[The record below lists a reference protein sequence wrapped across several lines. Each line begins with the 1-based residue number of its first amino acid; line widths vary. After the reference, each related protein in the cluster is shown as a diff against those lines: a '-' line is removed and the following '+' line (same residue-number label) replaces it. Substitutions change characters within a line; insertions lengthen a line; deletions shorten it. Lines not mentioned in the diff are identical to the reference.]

1 MRGQVS
7 EFGQIAS
14 ASRFDTF
21 WPVHCFVGQKTDTVC
36 TTALPIRV
44 ALKPQPIFKW
54 NGANRPIQS
63 GSRCTETLAF
73 MCVPM
78 CVLVFTVKCC
88 CFVTLKAMAP
98 ALGHYRAHPDVQ
110 IFGPQPC
117 PLPILDFSVLF
128 SAIPVKSFFKLP
140 SQMRFP
146 APRFDTFWPVH
157 CFVGQKTGT
166 VCTTQSHIHF

>member
-1 MRGQVS
+1 MVH
-7 EFGQIAS
+7 AP
-14 ASRFDTF
+14 RFDTF
-21 WPVHCFVGQKTDTVC
+21 WPVHCFVGQKTGTVC

-54 NGANRPIQS
+54 NGTNRPIQS
-63 GSRCTETLAF
+63 GSRGTDILAF
-73 MCVPM
+73 T
-78 CVLVFTVKCC
+78 CVLVFTATFHR
-88 CFVTLKAMAP
+88 FVTLKALAP

-140 SQMRFP
+140 S
-146 APRFDTFWPVH
+146 
-157 CFVGQKTGT
+157 G
-166 VCTTQSHIHF
+166 SIEIH